1 MSQANKYFA
10 GLDIGGS
17 TVKAALVDANGAS
30 TGALVEVKSR
40 VKEGY
45 KTTFEQL
52 QEALRQLA
60 EKANVEVSAIRGAG
74 MDVPAPNCEG
84 VVWTRANLGDDW
96 VGTNVRD
103 ELSELLGIPVYMTND
118 GNAAALGE
126 YAVRPDYS
134 GGLLL
139 VAPGTGLGGGLVLP
153 GGKIYAGANGLALEV
168 GHISVP
174 HREENGELP
183 ECSCGLKGCA
193 EAWVSLMALR
203 RRVSIEVAK
212 DEWKDHPLASDEIS
226 VIEKAFQLRDYAE
239 KDDPLAV
246 QIFQQQGQILGYALA
261 DLVRVFDPGK
271 VVIGGGLADTSEN
284 FRNRYM
290 GWIQEGFIERAWPV
304 YRNSP
309 IEPEKVTTSF
319 EWAAGGDFSAALGM
333 GFVAKDLFG
342 K

>member
-60 EKANVEVSAIRGAG
+60 EKANIEVSAIRGAG

-118 GNAAALGE
+118 GNAAAIGE

>member
-60 EKANVEVSAIRGAG
+60 EKANIEVSAIHGAG

>member
-1 MSQANKYFA
+1 MQFVQT
-10 GLDIGGS
+10 IRRS
-17 TVKAALVDANGAS
+17 T
-30 TGALVEVKSR
+30 TCCSR
-40 VKEGY
+40 N
-45 KTTFEQL
+45 
-52 QEALRQLA
+52 R
-60 EKANVEVSAIRGAG
+60 SR
-74 MDVPAPNCEG
+74 
-84 VVWTRANLGDDW
+84 
-96 VGTNVRD
+96 
-103 ELSELLGIPVYMTND
+103 
-118 GNAAALGE
+118 
-126 YAVRPDYS
+126 
-134 GGLLL
+134 
-139 VAPGTGLGGGLVLP
+139 GGLVLP